1 MSQGDGPAPSNLP
14 AGVSLLEN
22 QVAGHTAAQG
32 CLGLLK
38 PTGDDGDDAGTVLKP
53 TGKVQCGIREI
64 AFYERLEEVRHRYR
78 EAGDAGDAEEE
89 ALWTALFR
97 VVPQYYGHPK
107 LTVDGREVEF
117 IQLEDLTAGL
127 EWPCIMDVKIGRR
140 TWDPLATPEKRRA
153 EEGKYKACRQRYGLC
168 IPGFQFYAVRKGG
181 ALVRHGKD
189 YGKRLTEDNIRDAFL
204 LYLNATEDG
213 RLSRTLLER
222 FLADLRIIRDW
233 ARKQTTFRLYSSSV
247 LLVYDAAQLGQCDD
261 SALQRNTSLNAS
273 NGQTVAA
280 PLAVKARMID
290 FAHAFP
296 VDASEAGTVDD
307 NYLQGVESLV
317 GLFEQFLAAEGNVD

>member
-1 MSQGDGPAPSNLP
+1 
-14 AGVSLLEN
+14 
-22 QVAGHTAAQG
+22 
-32 CLGLLK
+32 
-38 PTGDDGDDAGTVLKP
+38 
-53 TGKVQCGIREI
+53 
-64 AFYERLEEVRHRYR
+64 
-78 EAGDAGDAEEE
+78 
-89 ALWTALFR
+89 
-97 VVPQYYGHPK
+97 
-107 LTVDGREVEF
+107 
-117 IQLEDLTAGL
+117 AGL

-140 TWDPLATPEKRRA
+140 TWDPLATPEKRLA

-247 LLVYDAAQLGQCDD
+247 LLVYDAAQLGQCGD

-273 NGQTVAA
+273 NGQTAAA

-296 VDASEAGTVDD
+296 ADASEAGTVDD

-317 GLFEQFLAAEGNVD
+317 GLFEQFLAAEENVD